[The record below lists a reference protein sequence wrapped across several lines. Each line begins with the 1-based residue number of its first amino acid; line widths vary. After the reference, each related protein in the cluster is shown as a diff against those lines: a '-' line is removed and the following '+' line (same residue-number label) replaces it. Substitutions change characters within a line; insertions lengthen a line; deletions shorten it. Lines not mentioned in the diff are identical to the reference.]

1 MTHVCVSDLG
11 RYSLKLMAS
20 HLCQIN
26 DISINVNVDLTRDN
40 KLPWNWNKISQSVW
54 QFCWYVDRKITLTI
68 HVSISFQRAMLES
81 ESSSDARVSSGG
93 YSAAVQGASH
103 QLRRQNEA
111 LVRLPRDA
119 SYKLVF
125 TNAYD
130 SVCAVNVEIDGIQV
144 GKRC

>member
-1 MTHVCVSDLG
+1 
-11 RYSLKLMAS
+11 
-20 HLCQIN
+20 
-26 DISINVNVDLTRDN
+26 
-40 KLPWNWNKISQSVW
+40 
-54 QFCWYVDRKITLTI
+54 
-68 HVSISFQRAMLES
+68 MLES

-144 GKRC
+144 GERCLKPIKMYIDYIFFSKIKTINRGMFFGCILVNSNFISTRLLSYLVP